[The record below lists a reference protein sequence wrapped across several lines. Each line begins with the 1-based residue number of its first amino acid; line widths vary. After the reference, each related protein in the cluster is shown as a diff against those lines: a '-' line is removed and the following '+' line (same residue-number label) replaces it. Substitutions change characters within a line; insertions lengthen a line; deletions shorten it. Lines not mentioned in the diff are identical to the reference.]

1 MTYFHTDDTGRR
13 RQALG
18 RLVRPLGGSLL
29 LGLLRL
35 VAMSISVAA
44 FIACSSPETF
54 RGTELKARAPA
65 TSFTLTNQFSR
76 SVSLDDYRG
85 KVVLLTFLYTSCPDI
100 CPLTTSNIR
109 EAHELLGS
117 DAKELAMVAVSVDP
131 ERDTVEDALDFSQ
144 HWQMADRWDFLTGRR
159 AELERIWRAYYI
171 DPSVDGGSDSHETP
185 TATAQGSR
193 TDGVGTLP
201 QNILAQPPLSDV
213 LTSDVSDSPDSL
225 GPSERDDSSESS
237 SKEPALSK
245 ARGEPSPRAQRRIA
259 EPSKEPALS
268 PSKGYLVSHSSPVYL
283 VDRAGLMRV
292 VHTLPF
298 DPNALAHD
306 IRLLID

>member
-1 MTYFHTDDTGRR
+1 M
-13 RQALG
+13 
-18 RLVRPLGGSLL
+18 SL
-29 LGLLRL
+29 
-35 VAMSISVAA
+35 SVAA

-54 RGTELKARAPA
+54 RGTELTAREVA

-85 KVVLLTFLYTSCPDI
+85 KVVLLTFLYTNCPDI

-109 EAHELLGS
+109 EAYELLES
-117 DAKELAMVAVSVDP
+117 DAEELAMVAVSVDP
-131 ERDTVEDALDFSQ
+131 ERDTVEEALDFSQ
-144 HWQMADRWDFLTGRR
+144 HWQMADRWDFLTGQR

-171 DPSVDGGSDSHETP
+171 DPSVDSSADSHETSAP
-185 TATAQGSR
+185 SSQPRR
-193 TDGVGTLP
+193 TGGVGAP
-201 QNILAQPPLSDV
+201 GQDIPGRPVPAAGSGQ
-213 LTSDVSDSPDSL
+213 
-225 GPSERDDSSESS
+225 
-237 SKEPALSK
+237 ALSK
-245 ARGEPSPRAQRRIA
+245 APGELV
-259 EPSKEPALS
+259 E

-298 DPNALAHD
+298 EPDGLAHD